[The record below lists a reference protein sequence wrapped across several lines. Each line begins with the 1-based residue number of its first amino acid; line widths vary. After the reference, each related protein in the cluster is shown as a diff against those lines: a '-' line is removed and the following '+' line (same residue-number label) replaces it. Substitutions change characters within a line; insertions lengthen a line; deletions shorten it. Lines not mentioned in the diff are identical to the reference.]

1 MATER
6 WIFGILYL
14 VACVQTEE
22 FEEAPD
28 LPADD
33 GLSMIMYLLW
43 IITLYIMNSIV
54 VYKYYLFWFC
64 YIIKNTT
71 LSVSMRLHRQVYNR
85 KKVLKLWYG
94 F

>member
-14 VACVQTEE
+14 VACVQTETEE

-43 IITLYIMNSIV
+43 IITLYIMNAIM
-54 VYKYYLFWFC
+54 YKYYLFWYYF
-64 YIIKNTT
+64 IIN
-71 LSVSMRLHRQVYNR
+71 
-85 KKVLKLWYG
+85 
-94 F
+94 

>member
-33 GLSMIMYLLW
+33 GSSMIMYLLW
-43 IITLYIMNSIV
+43 IITLYIMNAIIV
-54 VYKYYLFWFC
+54 YYLFWFC

-71 LSVSMRLHRQVYNR
+71 LNISLRLYRQVYNG
-85 KKVLKLWYG
+85 KKSY
-94 F
+94 

>member
-14 VACVQTEE
+14 VACVQAEE

-43 IITLYIMNSIV
+43 IIMV
-54 VYKYYLFWFC
+54 Q
-64 YIIKNTT
+64 YIIINNII
-71 LSVSMRLHRQVYNR
+71 YIYIDIN
-85 KKVLKLWYG
+85 
-94 F
+94 

>member
-43 IITLYIMNSIV
+43 IITLYIMNAIIV
-54 VYKYYLFWFC
+54 
-64 YIIKNTT
+64 
-71 LSVSMRLHRQVYNR
+71 
-85 KKVLKLWYG
+85 
-94 F
+94 

>member
-43 IITLYIMNSIV
+43 MITLL
-54 VYKYYLFWFC
+54 YYECNNCISTICFDSA
-64 YIIKNTT
+64 T
-71 LSVSMRLHRQVYNR
+71 
-85 KKVLKLWYG
+85 
-94 F
+94 

>member
-14 VACVQTEE
+14 VACVQAEE

-33 GLSMIMYLLW
+33 GLSLSMIMYLLW
-43 IITLYIMNSIV
+43 IIMVYNIIINNILFMNNNSIGYIMNASIV
-54 VYKYYLFWFC
+54 
-64 YIIKNTT
+64 
-71 LSVSMRLHRQVYNR
+71 
-85 KKVLKLWYG
+85 
-94 F
+94 

>member
-14 VACVQTEE
+14 VACVQTETEEFDEAPDLPADDETETEE

-33 GLSMIMYLLW
+33 GSSMIMYLLW
-43 IITLYIMNSIV
+43 IITPYIMKAIIV
-54 VYKYYLFWFC
+54 
-64 YIIKNTT
+64 
-71 LSVSMRLHRQVYNR
+71 
-85 KKVLKLWYG
+85 
-94 F
+94 